1 MVSLVQAPSM
11 PPTLPQKSLKRDASH
26 LSSPAPESSQS
37 KKLRVAFDDRVDVR
51 IMDDWTAKPLDLVK
65 DEVRSAL
72 EGHLRP
78 AADKDDGAYE
88 QLRMVF
94 ISAAPSRSH
103 DNGAVSS
110 YTEAP
115 STALLKK
122 YLVALSGRVS
132 DLKACGK
139 LVHAVLD
146 VNWLGRDDAFVALY
160 VRFLGT
166 LGSAVPGFLRTVLD
180 RIVGHFV
187 EGKLACLL
195 LSCARLLTHFQFH
208 HPWVASLTSLMS
220 LDSRW
225 LLASITLFD
234 TCYA

>member
-26 LSSPAPESSQS
+26 LSSPAPEPSQN
-37 KKLRVAFDDRVDVR
+37 KKLRVAFDDKVDVR
-51 IMDDWTAKPLDLVK
+51 IMDDWTTKPLDLIK
-65 DEVRSAL
+65 DEVRSAI
-72 EGHLRP
+72 EGHVRP
-78 AADKDDGAYE
+78 GPDKDDGAYE
-88 QLRMVF
+88 QLRIIF
-94 ISAAPSRSH
+94 IGAQPSRSH
-103 DNGAVSS
+103 NDGPVSS
-110 YTEAP
+110 NGEAP

-122 YLVALSGRVS
+122 YLIALSGRVN

-146 VNWLGRDDAFVALY
+146 INWLGRDDAFVALF

-187 EGKLACLL
+187 EGEAACCLPC
-195 LSCARLLTHFQFH
+195 SMFK
-208 HPWVASLTSLMS
+208 S
-220 LDSRW
+220 
-225 LLASITLFD
+225 
-234 TCYA
+234 